1 MDYAELLTVR
11 PWIIFLSA
19 TAGVWII
26 YQLCNI
32 LYNIS
37 PLHPLSHIPGPWLA
51 RATYLP
57 EFYYDLIKY
66 GRYTKQIQKMHEKYG
81 PIIRISPDEVHCSDI
96 NFVDEIYA
104 VGNRKRNKPLHL
116 ISGSAHTESAFGT
129 MDHNLHR
136 VRRGPVAKFF
146 ARGMI
151 SRLEDDI
158 HKLAQVLCDKLLHSG
173 DSPIDVVVAYSCFAS
188 DAISSYCFGES
199 FGFLDQEGWYPNF
212 HVPEVAIL
220 KPVFALRFFP
230 ILRHLFSLGD
240 YFMDY
245 LPADFALLIR
255 TLRVEMPKKVKN
267 MEAEINSGV
276 VRDRPTIFSSLLQ
289 LSPEEKEPLDLSDE
303 AAALLGA
310 GTITASWTLSI
321 ITYQLLTKPEM
332 MEKLTEELKG
342 AVDDPRH
349 LPAWNVLES
358 LPYLDGV
365 VQEGLRLSYGVS
377 ARSPRVAT
385 EEDLIYRGEW
395 NKKPVEYVIPKGYAI
410 GMSCV
415 ISHHNEDIFPD
426 SHAFIPERWMD
437 AENKKLLD
445 RGMFAFSKGSRSC
458 LGMNLA
464 LCEIYVALA
473 ALTLRVFPQ
482 ARLYETTE
490 EDITY
495 DHDMFV
501 PMPKAGSKGVRIIIS
516 TS

>member
-1 MDYAELLTVR
+1 MDYAELLTVHHLV
-11 PWIIFLSA
+11 LSLSVSV
-19 TAGVWII
+19 GIWMI
-26 YQLCNI
+26 YQLLNT
-32 LYNIS
+32 LYNLS
-37 PLHPLSHIPGPWLA
+37 PLHPLSHIPGPWLS
-51 RATYLP
+51 RGTYLP
-57 EFYYDLIKY
+57 EFYYDLMKY
-66 GRYTKQIQKMHEKYG
+66 GRYTKRIQKMHEKYG
-81 PIIRISPDEVHCSDI
+81 PIVRISPDEVHCSDI

-116 ISGSAHTESAFGT
+116 ISGSAHTESGFGT
-129 MDHNLHR
+129 MDHALHKL
-136 VRRGPVAKFF
+136 RRGPVAKFF

-158 HKLAQVLCDKLLHSG
+158 HKLSQVLCDKILKSG

-188 DAISSYCFGES
+188 DTISSYCFGES

-212 HVPEVAIL
+212 HVPEIAIL
-220 KPVFALRFFP
+220 KPAFALRFFP
-230 ILRHLFSLGD
+230 VLRHLFSLGD

-255 TLRVEMPKKVKN
+255 TLRVDVPKQVKSVQ
-267 MEAEINSGV
+267 AELDSGV
-276 VRDRPTIFSSLLQ
+276 VRDRPTIFSSLLELPREQ
-289 LSPEEKEPLDLSDE
+289 KEALVLGDE

-310 GTITASWTLSI
+310 GTITASWTLSV
-321 ITYQLLTKPEM
+321 ITYVLLTKPEM
-332 MEKLTEELKG
+332 LAKLTKELED
-342 AVDDPRH
+342 AIDDPRH
-349 LPAWNVLES
+349 LPNWNVLET

-365 VQEGLRLSYGVS
+365 IQEGLRLSYGVS

-385 EEDLIYRGEW
+385 EENLVYRGEW

-426 SHAFIPERWMD
+426 SYSFKPERWLD
-437 AENKKLLD
+437 AENRKQLD

-473 ALTLRVFPQ
+473 ALTLRVFPR
-482 ARLYETTE
+482 ARLFETTE
-490 EDITY
+490 DDILY

-501 PMPKAGSKGVRIIIS
+501 PMPKAGSKGVRIAVAAN
-516 TS
+516 